1 MLLVFCIVQQ
11 QVHSLALKTASRAGV
26 HRHAEA
32 TQLPRPGL
40 LFRPFAPFNCL
51 LFTTLEMPITF
62 GSVGDII
69 SVALLIKDL
78 VEALDASRGAQA
90 EYRQLITD
98 LKLLEA
104 VLKRVHHLC
113 NEQGSACS
121 TSEAATL
128 QSGLQIIESCRHCIQ
143 AFAERLEKYD
153 SGLGKQVQRK
163 SNVIKSAIAKIRWQV
178 GEKEDVL
185 RFRAEIGGQT
195 ASLNALLGATNW
207 RV

>member
-1 MLLVFCIVQQ
+1 
-11 QVHSLALKTASRAGV
+11 
-26 HRHAEA
+26 
-32 TQLPRPGL
+32 
-40 LFRPFAPFNCL
+40 
-51 LFTTLEMPITF
+51 MPITS

-78 VEALDASRGAQA
+78 VEALDASRGSQA
-90 EYRQLITD
+90 EYRQLVTD
-98 LKLLEA
+98 LELLEA

-113 NEQGSACS
+113 NERGSACS

-128 QSGLQIIESCRHCIQ
+128 QSGLQIIKSCRHCIQ
-143 AFAERLEKYD
+143 AFAERLKKYD

-195 ASLNALLGATNW
+195 ASPNALLGATNW